1 MTIDY
6 MAAQNEIEK
15 FKQME
20 NKYKTLKRKYKQLK
34 DQNED
39 LVIK

>member
-1 MTIDY
+1 
-6 MAAQNEIEK
+6 MAAQNEIDQ
-15 FKQME
+15 FKQVE
-20 NKYKTLKRKYKQLK
+20 NKYRTLKRKYKQLK